1 MENDFFEKH
10 SSRILW
16 IVMILA
22 VAVRLY
28 YFFLT
33 KNQAL
38 WWDEAEYLVVSKIW
52 AGLIPDVG
60 WFGGRPLLLPF
71 IGFIFYKL
79 GLNGELAVR
88 LIELILSVVGI
99 YLIYAIGKSLYNKK
113 IGLIA
118 SFIGSFFYLDL
129 FFSNK
134 IMVDI
139 PSSVLGFLG
148 FYLILRGYLYG
159 KNNFYLI
166 LGSVSLM
173 FSVLMKYT
181 AVLFI
186 ISTGI
191 TALLIK
197 GKGLF
202 KEKRTWIAT
211 GIGILTLL
219 PFLIYGLLNQRIL
232 KGIFEAGSSAA
243 SLPLNEKIGL
253 FFTYITFMPI
263 YLKITFLIL
272 FLIGLITMLNIFL
285 GLDLI
290 VKGKDKKLQHDFI
303 ILIFIILPLIYFG
316 FFVNH
321 FEDRYIIY
329 SFTPIFIVAAIGL
342 VKLEEYFKKYFEPAA
357 RYVYIILILVLL
369 LGSYQQ
375 LIHTDSLI
383 KSKMAAFQPQRSAGE
398 WLKENTEKGDII
410 FASED
415 PQFTYYAEV
424 DVLGFPATIER
435 FHEQVKETN
444 AKFMVVSI
452 YENPPQ
458 WIYTYAQEYQD
469 NVEGRIVFS
478 IGNQPAIVI
487 YEIKNYSKDY

>member
-1 MENDFFEKH
+1 MENDFFEKY
-10 SSRILW
+10 SSKILW
-16 IVMILA
+16 VILILA

-33 KNQAL
+33 RNQAL

-71 IGFIFYKL
+71 IGFIFYKI
-79 GLNGELAVR
+79 GLNGELTIR
-88 LIELILSVVGI
+88 LVELLLSIIGV
-99 YLIYAIGKSLYNKK
+99 YLTYAIGKTLYSKK

-148 FYLILRGYLYG
+148 FYLILKGYIYG
-159 KNNFYLI
+159 KNNPYLI
-166 LGSVSLM
+166 LGSIALM
-173 FSVLMKYT
+173 SSVLMKYT
-181 AVLFI
+181 GVLFI
-186 ISTGI
+186 IGTGI

-197 GKGLF
+197 GRELF
-202 KEKRTWIAT
+202 KDKRTWIAA
-211 GIGILTLL
+211 GFGILTFI

-243 SLPLNEKIGL
+243 SLPLNEKISL
-253 FFTYITFMPI
+253 FFTYVTFMPV

-285 GLDLI
+285 GFDLI
-290 VKGKDKKLQHDFI
+290 IKGENKKLQHDFI

-321 FEDRYIIY
+321 FEDRYIVY

-342 VKLEEYFKKYFEPAA
+342 VKLEEYIKKYVESAA
-357 RYVYIILILVLL
+357 KYTFLILIVILL
-369 LGSYQQ
+369 FGSYQQ
-375 LIHTDSLI
+375 LVYADSLI
-383 KSKMAAFQPQRSAGE
+383 KSKMTAFQPQRPAGE

-415 PQFTYYAEV
+415 PQFTYYAEI
-424 DVLGFPATIER
+424 DVLGFPKTVEE
-435 FHEQVKETN
+435 FHEKVKETN
-444 AKFMVVSI
+444 AKFMVVSV
-452 YENPPQ
+452 YERPPQ
-458 WIYTYAQEYQD
+458 WIYTYAQEYPD
-469 NVEGRIVFS
+469 NVEGRVVFA
-478 IGNQPAIVI
+478 IGDQPAIVI
-487 YEIKNYSKDY
+487 YEIKKEKTA